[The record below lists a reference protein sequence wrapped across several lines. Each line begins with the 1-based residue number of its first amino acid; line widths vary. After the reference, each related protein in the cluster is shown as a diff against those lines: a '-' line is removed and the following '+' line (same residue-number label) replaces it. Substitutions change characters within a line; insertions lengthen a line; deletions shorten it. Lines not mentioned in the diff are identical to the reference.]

1 MQDLPDRSQ
10 LEAMIMKTLLSS
22 TAVSLALGLS
32 VFSSA
37 QAASFNFNAGVN
49 TPSTTL
55 LSTLSSQ
62 QTAGKT
68 ISTVTIAP
76 KATVTNLNSTSIGKT
91 IATVNLAPVA
101 TVTNL
106 NSTTIG
112 KIVSG
117 VTLAPV
123 GVVSNLNGTSIGKAV
138 SGVTIAATATV
149 NNLTSTTK
157 TPVTSAGGL
166 LANTAGTFAVPN
178 VKITIATGPIT
189 VLRSSGFSG
198 DSGSDTASMSDSSG
212 DLSNNPTG
220 TATLGSSTTSP
231 AVYTQVGGGQSG
243 PLSNNPTGSATLGSF
258 TTSPAVYTQVGGG
271 QSGPLSNN
279 PTRRSIP

>member
-112 KIVSG
+112 K
-117 VTLAPV
+117 
-123 GVVSNLNGTSIGKAV
+123 AV

-231 AVYTQVGGGQSG
+231 AVCTQVGGGQSG
-243 PLSNNPTGSATLGSF
+243 PLSNNPTGSATFGSF
-258 TTSPAVYTQVGGG
+258 TKSPAVYTD
-271 QSGPLSNN
+271 PW
-279 PTRRSIP
+279 